1 MLKKI
6 RIVHGHHPHSFQM
19 DRGDITAC
27 RCMRHACIKMILDR
41 WTCCQYSIKKRYIHL
56 HTNNPCKAPSLYRDL
71 FVYAVVTPSTLHF
84 AERYY
89 LPDVIFCLTQTD
101 TAKRGQCLFRM
112 HIQRQKRKLILLRR
126 PVLRRGRVR
135 PSGCR
140 LYLCEQ
146 RRQ

>member
-1 MLKKI
+1 
-6 RIVHGHHPHSFQM
+6 M

-112 HIQRQKRKLILLRR
+112 HIQRQNVILFCCVVPFYDADTLDRRVAVFIFMNNVNSESFQFRRKFRQNLI
-126 PVLRRGRVR
+126 G
-135 PSGCR
+135 
-140 LYLCEQ
+140 
-146 RRQ
+146 

>member
-1 MLKKI
+1 
-6 RIVHGHHPHSFQM
+6 M

-101 TAKRGQCLFRM
+101 TAKRKQTLPNEGSVCSVCTYSVKNASLFCCVVPFYDADAFD
-112 HIQRQKRKLILLRR
+112 RR
-126 PVLRRGRVR
+126 VAVFIFVNNVD
-135 PSGCR
+135 S
-140 LYLCEQ
+140 ESF
-146 RRQ
+146 